1 MTTPI
6 RLAVLSAGL
15 GVPSS
20 TRLLADRLADA
31 TVEALA
37 GRGVALAE
45 VGVDVVELR
54 TLAHPLADRLVAGFA
69 GPALEEAIGL
79 VTGAD
84 ALVAV
89 TPVFS
94 ASYSGLFKTFLDV
107 LEPGS
112 IEGLPVLMGA
122 TAGTARHSLVLEH
135 AVRPLFSYLRAAPV
149 GTAVFAAT
157 EDFADG
163 ALQQRVKR
171 AGAELADAVVRR
183 RGVAHEPSPGVGS
196 GALRIVPDGG
206 AADDSTTAGAASALP
221 FEELLRRAGG

>member
-1 MTTPI
+1 MTAPV

-20 TRLLADRLADA
+20 TRLLADRLAEA
-31 TVEALA
+31 TARSLEE
-37 GRGVALAE
+37 RGVPRHE
-45 VGVDVVELR
+45 VEIDVVELR
-54 TLAHPLADRLVAGFA
+54 SLAHPLADRLVTGFA
-69 GPALEEAIGL
+69 DAGLEEAIRT

-112 IEGLPVLMGA
+112 LEGLPVLMGA

-149 GTAVFAAT
+149 ATGVFAAT
-157 EDFADG
+157 ADFG
-163 ALQQRVKR
+163 GSGLQERVER
-171 AGAELADAVVRR
+171 AGGELAGAVVSRR
-183 RGVAHEPSPGVGS
+183 AVTSDHGAAIGAGS
-196 GALRIVPDGG
+196 LRVVPDASVAGG
-206 AADDSTTAGAASALP
+206 AAVSLP

>member
-1 MTTPI
+1 MTAPL

-20 TRLLADRLADA
+20 TRLLADRLAEA
-31 TVEALA
+31 TVRSLDV
-37 GRGVALAE
+37 RGDVEHAAVA
-45 VGVDVVELR
+45 VDVVELR
-54 TLAHPLADRLVAGFA
+54 ELAHPLADRLVTGFA

-94 ASYSGLFKTFLDV
+94 ASYSGLFKTFFDV
-107 LEPGS
+107 LEPGA

-135 AVRPLFSYLRAAPV
+135 AVRPLLSYLRAAPV
-149 GTAVFAAT
+149 ATGVFAAT
-157 EDFADG
+157 EDFG
-163 ALQQRVKR
+163 GPGLQERIQR
-171 AGAELADAVVRR
+171 AGAELAGAVVAR
-183 RGVAHEPSPGVGS
+183 RGVVLGHGERGEQTG
-196 GALRIVPDGG
+196 GG
-206 AADDSTTAGAASALP
+206 APLRVVPGTPAESLP